1 MKIKNA
7 IKLLC
12 TAIIG
17 SVMILGGT
25 CWGGDLFPG
34 YAGSPWETDI
44 SAIIK
49 IYPRGTLGKLNNQ
62 IIYKQVQPSSEL
74 RQRSFA
80 FRDNKLVA
88 VTLSFAPDFVSK
100 TGIEHLLAIHQ
111 KNFGPA
117 NLDRTN
123 APHLLAYIWDN
134 GKTKV
139 TFAYMPG
146 KLDYTVLMFQQK

>member
-1 MKIKNA
+1 M
-7 IKLLC
+7 KLLL
-12 TAIIG
+12 TIVIIG
-17 SVMILGGT
+17 TIFLGGA
-25 CWGGDLFPG
+25 CWGAELFPG

-44 SAIIK
+44 AAIIK
-49 IYPRGTLGKLNNQ
+49 AYPKGTLGKLNNQ
-62 IIYKQVQPSSEL
+62 IIYKQAQPNREL

-80 FRDNKLVA
+80 FRENKLVA
-88 VTLSFAPDFVSK
+88 VTLSFSPEFVSK

-117 NLDRTN
+117 QVDRTN

-146 KLDYTVLMFQQK
+146 KLEYTVLMFQQK